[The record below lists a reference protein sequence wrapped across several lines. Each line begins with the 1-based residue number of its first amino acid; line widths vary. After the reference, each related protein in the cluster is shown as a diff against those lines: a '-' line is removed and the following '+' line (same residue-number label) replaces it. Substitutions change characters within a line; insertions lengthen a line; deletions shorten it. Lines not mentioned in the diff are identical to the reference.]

1 MALQASL
8 GRSRPRIWWCPT
20 GHFAHLPIHAA
31 GADGI
36 QCSDYVVSSY
46 TPTLGALISA
56 RAAFAT
62 VKKDEVKALVAAVP
76 HSDLLQWD
84 DLPSTTAEARAVEA
98 AIPTGA
104 LLAFPRT
111 EYASAASD
119 QATAGALLASLAEA
133 NMLHLA
139 CHGYQDAE
147 NPLLSGF
154 VMRDEILT
162 IERLMP
168 VPLPRAF
175 MAFLSACETAKG
187 DKVSF
192 GVGLLALRAGA
203 DLRTRRAES
212 ARPGGPP
219 CGRDALRRV

>member
-1 MALQASL
+1 
-8 GRSRPRIWWCPT
+8 
-20 GHFAHLPIHAA
+20 
-31 GADGI
+31 
-36 QCSDYVVSSY
+36 V
-46 TPTLGALISA
+46 
-56 RAAFAT
+56 T

-84 DLPSTTAEARAVEA
+84 DLPSTIAEAWAVKA
-98 AIPTGA
+98 AIPTSA

-111 EYASAASD
+111 EDALAASD
-119 QATAGALLASLAEA
+119 QATAGALLASLTEA
-133 NMLHLA
+133 NILHLA
-139 CHGYQDAE
+139 CHGYQNAE

-154 VMRDEILT
+154 VMSDEMLT

-175 MAFLSACETAKG
+175 MAFLGACETAKG

-192 GVGLLALRAGA
+192 DVGLLGLRPGA
-203 DLRTRRAES
+203 DLGAHLAEP

-219 CGRDALRRV
+219 CGYDALRRF

>member
-1 MALQASL
+1 M
-8 GRSRPRIWWCPT
+8 
-20 GHFAHLPIHAA
+20 
-31 GADGI
+31 D
-36 QCSDYVVSSY
+36 
-46 TPTLGALISA
+46 ALISA
-56 RAAFAT
+56 RAACAT
-62 VKKDEVKALVAAVP
+62 VKKDDVRALVAAVP
-76 HSDLLQWD
+76 RPGVPHWS
-84 DLPSTTAEARAVEA
+84 DLPSTTAEASTVGAT
-98 AIPTGA
+98 IPAGA
-104 LLAFPRT
+104 LLSSLPT
-111 EYASAASD
+111 EDVLGPGDQITAS
-119 QATAGALLASLAEA
+119 ALLASLTEA
-133 NMLHLA
+133 NILHLA

-154 VMRDEILT
+154 VMSDEILT

-192 GVGLLALRAGA
+192 GAGLLALWAGA
-203 DLRTRRAES
+203 DLRAHLAES